1 MELCLIPVTFPSS
14 ASEDLSSCSEYQKT
28 MHYSVSALYF
38 QPPSITEE
46 LVPVWLISVA
56 VNWEAL

>member
-1 MELCLIPVTFPSS
+1 MTFPSS
-14 ASEDLSSCSEYQKT
+14 APEDLSSCSEYQKT
-28 MHYSVSALYF
+28 MHYSVGALYF

-46 LVPVWLISVA
+46 LEPVWLISAPVKP

>member
-1 MELCLIPVTFPSS
+1 MIPVTFPSS